1 MMLEEE
7 KMRRAASISRG
18 SSVASRRSLRSGSSL
33 ARGKSLGAGVTSIA
47 SNAAVGY
54 WGHWRRWLKAKL
66 GFKDDEPLTA
76 EQLQA
81 QAQGDKK
88 DAASDA
94 GSVIENLNWRDLPF
108 GAAPLP
114 LGPLA
119 RDTGAIDVWRLI
131 RLACRRAGA
140 ACAARVGT
148 ERAARAAGRMVL
160 ENRYFTAFIVT
171 VILISSA
178 PPLTHP
184 AMMPPPPAHPAIIPS
199 WPDPIPVSLWF
210 LSANGSDGSYQPT
223 HALADK
229 NIPPPVLPTTA
240 SPAGA
245 APGACRW
252 RCSTPAST
260 RKSTRWAYDYLQLL
274 SMHPL
279 RAHTP

>member
-47 SNAAVGY
+47 SNAAVGF
-54 WGHWRRWLKAKL
+54 WGRWRRWLKAKL

-81 QAQGDKK
+81 QAQGGIK

-114 LGPLA
+114 LEPPWA
-119 RDTGAIDVWRLI
+119 RDTGAIGVWRLS
-131 RLACRRAGA
+131 RLAYRRAGA
-140 ACAARVGT
+140 ACAARAGT

-171 VILISSA
+171 VILISS
-178 PPLTHP
+178 
-184 AMMPPPPAHPAIIPS
+184 PPPPHCCPYPCPYCTLVTVILIS
-199 WPDPIPVSLWF
+199 S
-210 LSANGSDGSYQPT
+210 QCT
-223 HALADK
+223 RRR
-229 NIPPPVLPTTA
+229 
-240 SPAGA
+240 
-245 APGACRW
+245 PG
-252 RCSTPAST
+252 T
-260 RKSTRWAYDYLQLL
+260 
-274 SMHPL
+274 
-279 RAHTP
+279 

>member
-47 SNAAVGY
+47 SNAAVGF
-54 WGHWRRWLKAKL
+54 WGRWRRWLKAKL

-81 QAQGDKK
+81 QAQGGIK

-114 LGPLA
+114 LEPPWA
-119 RDTGAIDVWRLI
+119 RDTGAIGVWRLS
-131 RLACRRAGA
+131 RLAYRRAGA
-140 ACAARVGT
+140 ACAARAGT

-171 VILISSA
+171 VILISSPPPPPLLPLPMSLLYTRHRHPHLARA
-178 PPLTHP
+178 PPLH
-184 AMMPPPPAHPAIIPS
+184 I
-199 WPDPIPVSLWF
+199 
-210 LSANGSDGSYQPT
+210 
-223 HALADK
+223 
-229 NIPPPVLPTTA
+229 
-240 SPAGA
+240 
-245 APGACRW
+245 
-252 RCSTPAST
+252 
-260 RKSTRWAYDYLQLL
+260 LQ
-274 SMHPL
+274 
-279 RAHTP
+279 